1 MKVKRA
7 TRRKI
12 MLSQTDVKVGG
23 LDGGVRQRAPY
34 GVNHEAVMWNS
45 QHHGHHYH
53 SDHVHDQQDHH
64 LNSDQFE

>member
-34 GVNHEAVMWNS
+34 GPKKKYENRRQGEIRSKGMIVEMKVARPTRPILLK
-45 QHHGHHYH
+45 Q
-53 SDHVHDQQDHH
+53 
-64 LNSDQFE
+64 